1 MCARFAG
8 LVVLAAVLAGCGHHV
23 AAIPHLGR
31 VPPTALGR
39 SFLVDLS
46 GKPSRRYVRL
56 VRREALFARA
66 EPVDVRAVP
75 GGAAATLAVSDP
87 PAFLKHRLQ
96 GFLDRTLF
104 AHRQNAYLR
113 IIDGRGARVLEWSVT
128 GAHGSLWIRHDVFE
142 CSPIY
147 PLGVPVGAKYPRC
160 PA

>member
-1 MCARFAG
+1 VRVRVAG
-8 LVVLAAVLAGCGHHV
+8 FVVLAAVAAGCGHHA
-23 AAIPHLGR
+23 AAIPHLSR

-56 VRREALFARA
+56 LRRQALAARA
-66 EPVDVRAVP
+66 EPVDVHAVP

-87 PAFLKHRLQ
+87 AAFLKHRLR
-96 GFLDRTLF
+96 GFLNRTLF

-113 IIDGRGARVLEWSVT
+113 IVDGRGARVLEWSVT
-128 GAHGSLWIRHDVFE
+128 GTEGTLWIRRDVFE
-142 CSPIY
+142 CSPIQPISQPY
-147 PLGVPVGAKYPRC
+147 GAKHPRC